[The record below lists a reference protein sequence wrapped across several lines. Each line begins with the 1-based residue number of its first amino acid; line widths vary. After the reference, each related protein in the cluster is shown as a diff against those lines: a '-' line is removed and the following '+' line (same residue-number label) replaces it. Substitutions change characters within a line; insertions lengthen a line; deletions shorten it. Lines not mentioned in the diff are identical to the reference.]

1 MRHGAVVLLGEGPV
15 AEDLLD
21 RDSGLVVF
29 PFLDREDA
37 DHAILVHLGSLA
49 PKDHGDPWDRDHAVS
64 TLSAH
69 GVRDCQLLSLPGR
82 KVPLPQDQ
90 LGEIAAAL
98 GEALAVAA
106 VAVAALEQARA
117 PVPVAEGH
125 VAGQAFERAVV
136 PGPRVLV
143 RPHQVSGWQLLLWRP
158 EQLRPRPWRP
168 IRPPWQLHLQH
179 WWQR

>member
-1 MRHGAVVLLGEGPV
+1 MCLAAVVFLGEGLV

-49 PKDHGDPWDRDHAVS
+49 PKDHEDPWDRDHAVS

-82 KVPLPQDQ
+82 KVPLPQDPP
-90 LGEIAAAL
+90 GESAAAA
-98 GEALAVAA
+98 GQALAAAA
-106 VAVAALEQARA
+106 VAVAALGPVRA
-117 PVPVAEGH
+117 QVQGAVAQ
-125 VAGQAFERAVV
+125 GQAF
-136 PGPRVLV
+136 GPADGPVLQVSV
-143 RPHQVSGWQLLLWRP
+143 RPHQVSGWQLLLW
-158 EQLRPRPWRP
+158 QLERSRQQPWP
-168 IRPPWQLHLQH
+168 PTRPPWQLH
-179 WWQR
+179 